1 MIAIELCNRNQQQ
14 PYRGRQY
21 YDTILS
27 KYASLGRKG
36 VLDEPFH
43 YTPKAIC
50 QGTDET
56 NTEFQERLDNLEEK
70 KTEFNRISD
79 LAFELYQQYII
90 PNDGL
95 LPSRTGLCDILAESF
110 NSTLPTNFKNMMAA
124 TFQRRQECYL
134 IVRLQPFLK
143 CKVKQM
149 SQYCRRIVRAINY
162 GIDFPW
168 SFLELNQHMELVDD
182 VANDVKRYAASV

>member
-1 MIAIELCNRNQQQ
+1 M
-14 PYRGRQY
+14 
-21 YDTILS
+21 
-27 KYASLGRKG
+27 
-36 VLDEPFH
+36 DEPHH
-43 YTPKAIC
+43 YVPKAIY
-50 QGTDET
+50 QGTDESDSD
-56 NTEFQERLDNLEEK
+56 FQERLDNSEEK
-70 KTEFNRISD
+70 KVVFNRISVI
-79 LAFELYQQYII
+79 AFKLYQRYFV
-90 PNDGL
+90 PNDEL
-95 LPSRTGLCDILAESF
+95 LPPRTGLGKILAEPL

-168 SFLELNQHMELVDD
+168 SFLELNQHMDLVGD
-182 VANDVKRYAASV
+182 VADDGRLSKIKSMIEQKANFDIEDYKTHPAFRAGTAFSKNS